1 MDAGY
6 LKNRK
11 EEALE
16 VRKTSFWQDFIKKIE
31 ELRDDA
37 VNRCI
42 KNSNIDAIRQN
53 QGKVEVIDRILA
65 IPTDLW
71 NEKQGT
77 TE

>member
-16 VRKTSFWQDFIKKIE
+16 IRKTSFWQDFIKKIE

-71 NEKQGT
+71 NEKQGI

>member
-16 VRKTSFWQDFIKKIE
+16 IRKTSFWQDFIKKIE

-71 NEKQGT
+71 SEKHEET
-77 TE
+77 